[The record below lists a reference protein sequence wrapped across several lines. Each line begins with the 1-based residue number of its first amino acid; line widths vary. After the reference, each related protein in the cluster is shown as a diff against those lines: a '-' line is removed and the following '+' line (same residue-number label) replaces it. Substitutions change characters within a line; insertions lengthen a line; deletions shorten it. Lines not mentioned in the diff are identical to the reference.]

1 MIKRI
6 VLTGGPCAGKTTAL
20 SRIEQDLCEKGYKV
34 FIVGESATELI
45 RGGIFPNE
53 SSVGMLEFQ
62 KLIMFYQY
70 QKEDIYD
77 RAVMK
82 SKDENIVIIY
92 DRGLLDNK
100 SYINDE
106 EFEIVLNDLSSY
118 LGKKVS
124 EIDLASRYDMIIHL
138 VTSAGRRGY
147 SLESNQARYESE
159 DEALLLDKRT
169 MNAWIVHNNLQ
180 IVDNTDD
187 FDEKMNK
194 VISLIHGCLG
204 EESLIRREKKFIV
217 QAYISKELVEKF
229 NGLESIIEQYY
240 IENDMDE
247 SEIRLR
253 KINYDFG
260 CNYYYVVQNALEN
273 GIKKVL
279 VEKKIS
285 EQEFN
290 RLVNSNVI
298 SMINKKR
305 ISFTYEKQFCKLDL
319 FSDGLMVLEV
329 ILNDEKMEVLIPDCF
344 KVIREVTDDKDYK
357 NINLGIISRSDV
369 KRRAKELR

>member
-45 RGGIFPNE
+45 CGGIFPNE

-62 KLIMFYQY
+62 KLIMYYQY
-70 QKEDIYD
+70 QKEEVYD
-77 RAVMK
+77 RAVTK

-100 SYINDE
+100 SYINDK
-106 EFEIVLNDLSSY
+106 EFEILLNDFSSHI
-118 LGKKVS
+118 GRKVN
-124 EIDLASRYDMIIHL
+124 EIDIASRYDMIIHL

-159 DEALLLDKRT
+159 NEAVLLDRKT
-169 MNAWIVHNNLQ
+169 MNSWIVHNNLQ

-204 EESLIRREKKFIV
+204 EESFMRKERKFIV
-217 QAYISKELVEKF
+217 QADISKKLVEKF

-240 IENDMDE
+240 IENDMDS

-253 KINYDFG
+253 KTNYDFG
-260 CNYYYVVQNALEN
+260 CNYYYVVQNSLEN

-290 RLVNSNVI
+290 RLVNFNVI
-298 SMINKKR
+298 STINKKR

-329 ILNDEKMEVLIPDCF
+329 ILNDDKSDVLIPEFF
-344 KVIREVTDDKDYK
+344 KVIREVTDDKEYK
-357 NINLGIISRSDV
+357 NINLGNISKCV
-369 KRRAKELR
+369 GKRKVKELR

>member
-1 MIKRI
+1 
-6 VLTGGPCAGKTTAL
+6 
-20 SRIEQDLCEKGYKV
+20 
-34 FIVGESATELI
+34 
-45 RGGIFPNE
+45 
-53 SSVGMLEFQ
+53 
-62 KLIMFYQY
+62 
-70 QKEDIYD
+70 
-77 RAVMK
+77 
-82 SKDENIVIIY
+82 
-92 DRGLLDNK
+92 
-100 SYINDE
+100 
-106 EFEIVLNDLSSY
+106 
-118 LGKKVS
+118 
-124 EIDLASRYDMIIHL
+124 

-217 QAYISKELVEKF
+217 QADISKELVEKF

-247 SEIRLR
+247 SERRLR
-253 KINYDFG
+253 KIKYDFG

>member
-217 QAYISKELVEKF
+217 QADISKELVEKF